1 MRCPLNTCCDVHLE
15 MKARSANRKS
25 PLLTSK
31 CELKKTFNIKLNN
44 LFYIHLLYDGGVAQ
58 IFAKIPVKALSI

>member
-1 MRCPLNTCCDVHLE
+1 